1 MEIRVKINEIE
12 MKVTTE
18 TINETKSW
26 LLEKINKTD
35 KSLARLVKKKR
46 EKAQINKNQKLKER
60 NYQQHQRNTKIHKRL
75 LQTIIYQ

>member
-60 NYQQHQRNTKIHKRL
+60 N
-75 LQTIIYQ
+75 